1 MGTSKP
7 RCQRTTGQ
15 SSKARGEQHRQD
27 GTFNLDGQT
36 LTASEGETAAE
47 STEGEV
53 PDIISFQTTANLLD
67 EHSIRDDE

>member
-1 MGTSKP
+1 VESSTG
-7 RCQRTTGQ
+7 RT
-15 SSKARGEQHRQD
+15 
-27 GTFNLDGQT
+27 GTFNFDGQT

>member
-1 MGTSKP
+1 M
-7 RCQRTTGQ
+7 
-15 SSKARGEQHRQD
+15 
-27 GTFNLDGQT
+27 

-53 PDIISFQTTANLLD
+53 PDIISLQTTANLLD